1 MEPQVVK
8 QVSCWVWDVTYI
20 GVEVTLR
27 LPSLG
32 SILLPCLGFSV
43 MLTGEM
49 YEVIQLIFQPVQ
61 VWKPRPGCGSQGT

>member
-43 MLTGEM
+43 MLTG
-49 YEVIQLIFQPVQ
+49 
-61 VWKPRPGCGSQGT
+61 